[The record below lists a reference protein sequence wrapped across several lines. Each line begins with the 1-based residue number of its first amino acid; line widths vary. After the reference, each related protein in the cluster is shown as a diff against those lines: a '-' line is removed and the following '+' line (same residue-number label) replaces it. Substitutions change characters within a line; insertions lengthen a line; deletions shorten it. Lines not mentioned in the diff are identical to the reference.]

1 MQLYRTKGFV
11 VTVEDVRAAIG
22 AGYIYP
28 ICGDIMTIPG
38 LVTRPGFY
46 DVDID
51 TETGRVLGLF

>member
-1 MQLYRTKGFV
+1 MI
-11 VTVEDVRAAIG
+11 TVEDVRAAIG

-51 TETGRVLGLF
+51 AETGRVLGLF